1 MKKEKNFHKKK
12 NGFFLSKERN
22 KLFKMFFSSIS
33 TLPFSNLN
41 NENLNKEELIKEL
54 EKENIGIGNETK
66 NKKLNIIPTTGKK
79 RFLVLYLKI
88 VLNNLKKE
96 KILPK
101 KISE

>member
-96 KILPK
+96 KFCPK
-101 KISE
+101 K

>member
-1 MKKEKNFHKKK
+1 
-12 NGFFLSKERN
+12 
-22 KLFKMFFSSIS
+22 MFFSSIS
-33 TLPFSNLN
+33 TLPIFLFSNLN

-54 EKENIGIGNETK
+54 EKENNDNLTNREEDNLGIGNETK